1 MIRDTIS
8 IDNKSITSK
17 LLVEEDEDYEKE
29 IDIEALWQTTK
40 DLSQR
45 SEGG

>member
-1 MIRDTIS
+1 MRVKLLL
-8 IDNKSITSK
+8 DNKSVTSK